1 MSLESIKLEKFY
13 EKLPLCAAWLG
24 FRRSG
29 KSLSASLVVKYLVS
43 RKAFKRVILFVGTK
57 YCNPELCEMVKK
69 KFDERLIFHRFSE
82 DLLNKIILQQQELR
96 AISEEN
102 TCLIIFD
109 DIYTARGR
117 HGAAMNK
124 IFQSGRHFLISVF
137 VMCVSWSDIAPSCR
151 RSLDFVIM
159 YSNITLTDT
168 QFLTR
173 CFLHRSLI
181 EPARYALKT
190 NKLYVGLCIET
201 SPVQKLWLLK
211 FSKKNSSGYK
221 DKGLCTVDHSEK
233 ICQEVLASNEPQA
246 EPVEDKEMESDE
258 KTVVRI

>member
-13 EKLPLCAAWLG
+13 DKLPICAAWLG

-43 RKAFKRVILFVGTK
+43 RKAFKRVILFVGNK
-57 YCNPELCEMVKK
+57 YCNPELVELVKK
-69 KFDERLIFHRFSE
+69 KFDERLIFHKFSE
-82 DLLNKIILQQQELR
+82 TLLMKIIEQQQQLR
-96 AISEEN
+96 AISEQN
-102 TCLIIFD
+102 TLLLIFD
-109 DIYTARGR
+109 DCYTARGR
-117 HGAAMNK
+117 HGEAMNK

-173 CFLHRSLI
+173 CFLNRGLI

-190 NKLYVGLCIET
+190 NKLYTGLCIET

-211 FSKKNSSGYK
+211 FSKKNSLDYK
-221 DKGLCTVDHSEK
+221 NTSRDVEIHSDKICSEK
-233 ICQEVLASNEPQA
+233 STLSQGERVENENEESNEKI
-246 EPVEDKEMESDE
+246 VI
-258 KTVVRI
+258 RI